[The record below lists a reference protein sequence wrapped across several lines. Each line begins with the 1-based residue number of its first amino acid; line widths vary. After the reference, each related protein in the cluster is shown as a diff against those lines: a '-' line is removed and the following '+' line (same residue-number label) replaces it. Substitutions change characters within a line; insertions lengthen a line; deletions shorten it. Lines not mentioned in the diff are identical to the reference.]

1 MVNACGI
8 PNVSWLGLLFYY
20 LYINLVLVLYVC
32 GLSLGTQ
39 SCGTYQECYHSILI
53 KLRIWKRWNRGNQDD
68 VFLDPLHKSTIIL
81 WHALLTPRHSLHA
94 TTARML
100 WPTLGTHLLD
110 DLNIMVEISFTLA
123 HPQENKLTLQIN
135 NHEKLTTSMQTSY
148 DIS

>member
-8 PNVSWLGLLFYY
+8 INVLWLGLLFYSMF
-20 LYINLVLVLYVC
+20 INLVLVLYVC

-39 SCGTYQECYHSILI
+39 SCETGQECYHSILI

-68 VFLDPLHKSTIIL
+68 VFSDPLHKSTIIL
-81 WHALLTPRHSLHA
+81 GHALPTLRHSLHA
-94 TTARML
+94 TAARIL
-100 WPTLGTHLLD
+100 WPTLGTH
-110 DLNIMVEISFTLA
+110 NGGNQFCIGA
-123 HPQENKLTLQIN
+123 HQQENKLTLQIN